1 MEPAAKRSKTDSIE
15 VKLET
20 GSGSLRRYMKTPDH
34 RESPTDHPD
43 AQPRESWG
51 CNDVR
56 EPEIAPETQ
65 LTETEQEDD
74 EPATGPASMDMMLA
88 AANDKDGTIAIGFVE
103 KMIGQKINK
112 EIAGQLGQKLRDIT
126 DKVSEADKE
135 QRPEP
140 EQGGNSLN
148 KKEEQLL
155 RSLQEATRSG
165 NFPAKGSLGN
175 KFRDAHSKAK
185 LKSLTTSEG
194 KTFRM
199 DWAKKLESE
208 IIEKKTHTKR
218 WSRIDTTAWNYRPFG
233 KMVLDFGGWDDPEAI
248 RGAIT
253 GSLQCLTMGDP
264 FVKIHPQTKMVLFAI
279 AEIGWAE
286 VFEQSWDQTMTYYKK
301 DTPIPAIENRET
313 ETATKATVDSKLT
326 RADQSTAAQKAKEK
340 EKARVDK
347 EMLDKDKA
355 DKCSKEKDDPKK
367 KFSMLVRDG
376 TRVKQKLT
384 SATLRAVEIEQEI
397 NRDGKFQWARNND
410 KGDRLIKTSVEV
422 VRSHLNDWHRDFLVT
437 SEFATIKKKYS
448 VDRIVVELTRF
459 IELEPMIDK
468 LKTTCDGF
476 VQASDLL
483 SM

>member
-1 MEPAAKRSKTDSIE
+1 LAPA
-15 VKLET
+15 
-20 GSGSLRRYMKTPDH
+20 
-34 RESPTDHPD
+34 
-43 AQPRESWG
+43 
-51 CNDVR
+51 
-56 EPEIAPETQ
+56 
-65 LTETEQEDD
+65 
-74 EPATGPASMDMMLA
+74 
-88 AANDKDGTIAIGFVE
+88 
-103 KMIGQKINK
+103 
-112 EIAGQLGQKLRDIT
+112 
-126 DKVSEADKE
+126 
-135 QRPEP
+135 
-140 EQGGNSLN
+140 
-148 KKEEQLL
+148 
-155 RSLQEATRSG
+155 
-165 NFPAKGSLGN
+165 
-175 KFRDAHSKAK
+175 
-185 LKSLTTSEG
+185 EG

-208 IIEKKTHTKR
+208 IMEKKTQTKR

-233 KMVLDFGGWDDPEAI
+233 KLVVDFGGWEDPEAI

-286 VFEQSWDQTMTYYKK
+286 VFEQSWDQTMPYYKK
-301 DTPIPAIENRET
+301 DTPTPAIENG
-313 ETATKATVDSKLT
+313 ATGTTTLAIADLGSSLPT
-326 RADQSTAAQKAKEK
+326 RADKSTEAQKGKEK

-347 EMLDKDKA
+347 EMLDKEKA
-355 DKCSKEKDDPKK
+355 DKCSREKDDPKK

-376 TRVKQKLT
+376 IRVKVKLT

-410 KGDRLIKTSVEV
+410 KGDRLIKTSVEN

-448 VDRIVVELTRF
+448 VDLITVELTRF
-459 IELEPMIDK
+459 IAMEAMIDK